1 MPSWPNSRLHPL
13 SVGLTPP
20 HKIPSPPRR
29 RPASKALRRNRGA
42 KTVHGTPWGHRK
54 QRPKRERPFSF
65 VWVTHPPALPG
76 RRVLHFEL
84 PAVGPESGHL
94 SAHAT
99 GAERAGLAARGG
111 DRISRREAGHQ
122 SRPAHSTSLPRV
134 RLGGHGSWAP
144 LPRLVVHVR
153 RDERASPPPS
163 APRGGPTPQEP
174 EDRGR
179 PTRLRS

>member
-13 SVGLTPP
+13 SVGLTPHRIKSP
-20 HKIPSPPRR
+20 PPPRR
-29 RPASKALRRNRGA
+29 QPASKALRRNPGA

-54 QRPKRERPFSF
+54 QRQKRERPFSF

-84 PAVGPESGHL
+84 PTAGPESGHL

-111 DRISRREAGHQ
+111 DGTSRPEAGHQ

-134 RLGGHGSWAP
+134 QLGGHGSWAP
-144 LPRLVVHVR
+144 LPPPR
-153 RDERASPPPS
+153 RTCAPGREGLAAALRASRRPHTPSTRGPRKGPP
-163 APRGGPTPQEP
+163 G
-174 EDRGR
+174 
-179 PTRLRS
+179 